1 MVSFSQHYPTP
12 DQEHAPKMASIKTI
26 AQLAGTSVTTVS
38 RVMNNSGYVSNDVR
52 TKVEH
57 AIAATNYRPSTGARV
72 LRSGKSDLVG
82 ILLPSLDVQ
91 FFGILAHTM
100 EQALFDLGY
109 QSFICSTAES
119 AAHEARYISTF
130 ISRRVGG
137 VIAASA
143 QSGAAH
149 FAQLQD
155 SAIPIVAIDR
165 DLNGLESDAVVID
178 HDLGGRMMAA
188 HLMDLG
194 HRQIAILGAPAH
206 SQSIQRRLAGV
217 TALLDHNGLAPS
229 GLELG
234 PQHNFDETYRL
245 AKRLLMATDRPTA
258 IIGLTDIAAIGAI
271 HAAHDL
277 GLSVPQD
284 LSIIG
289 FDDIPSAAFVL
300 PRLTTI
306 AQPIRQLGRSAVA
319 RLHRLMTHDQTGA
332 VDPVP
337 ELKLILRE
345 TTAPPRVR

>member
-1 MVSFSQHYPTP
+1 
-12 DQEHAPKMASIKTI
+12 MASIKTI
-26 AQLAGTSVTTVS
+26 AHLAGTSVASVS
-38 RVMNNSGYVSNDVR
+38 RVINNSGSVSDR
-52 TKVEH
+52 LRAKVEG
-57 AIAATNYRPSTGARV
+57 AIAETNYRPSTGARL

-100 EQALFDLGY
+100 EQALFELGY

-119 AAHEARYISTF
+119 GAHEARYIATF

-143 QSGAAH
+143 ESGAAH
-149 FAQLQD
+149 FSQLQ
-155 SAIPIVAIDR
+155 ANGIPIVAIDR
-165 DLNGLESDAVVID
+165 DLNGLESDAVIID
-178 HDLGGRMMAA
+178 HDLGGKMMAK
-188 HLMDLG
+188 HLIDLG
-194 HRQIAILGAPAH
+194 HRNIAVVGAPAH
-206 SQSIQRRLAGV
+206 SQSIQRRLTGV
-217 TALLDHNGLAPS
+217 TTVLAQNGSTLS

-234 PQHNFDETYRL
+234 HLHNFEETYRL
-245 AKRLLMATDRPTA
+245 AKLLLDRTNRPTA

-319 RLHRLMTHDQTGA
+319 RLHRLMSNDQSAEIET
-332 VDPVP
+332 VP
-337 ELKLILRE
+337 DLRLIHRE
-345 TTAPPRVR
+345 TTAPPCC